1 MAKDIVAIILAA
13 GKGKRMKSS
22 LPKVLHPLCER
33 PMLDYVLDLVDGLR
47 IKRKILVLGENHGM
61 IKKHLKRKIEVA
73 IQRKPQG
80 TADAVKAT
88 EEKLKNFKGDLLI
101 LYADH
106 PLFKKET
113 IKMLIEHHQK
123 NKLDLTLLTAYLKKP
138 QGYGRIIRDRTGCV
152 CKVLEEDKLNEYQKQ
167 IKEINLGA
175 CCFNKESLFSV
186 LKDIKRNN
194 VQKEY
199 YLTDAVELLYKK
211 NALIDAI
218 KIEDI
223 KEAMG
228 INSYADLAKANRI
241 MQERI
246 IQRLFQKGVRIVD
259 PSSTFIAYG
268 TRIGEGT
275 VIYPFTIIE
284 KDVKIGRNCSL
295 GPFIHLRRGTT
306 IKDNVV
312 LGNFLE
318 VVRSRIGENTFAKH
332 FSYLG
337 DAWIGKGVNIGAGT
351 VTANFDGKKK
361 NPTIIK
367 DKAFIGSDTILIAP
381 LKVGKSAV
389 TGAGSVI
396 PHHHNVSDGEVVVG
410 VPAKPLKN
418 K

>member
-1 MAKDIVAIILAA
+1 MDKIIAIILAA

-22 LPKVLHPLCER
+22 FPKVLHPLCER
-33 PMLDYVLDLVDGLR
+33 PMLEYVLDLVDGLR

-61 IKKHLKRKIEVA
+61 IKKHLKRKIEIA
-73 IQRKPQG
+73 IQRRPQG
-80 TADAVKAT
+80 TADALKAT
-88 EEKLKNFKGDLLI
+88 EGKLKGFEGDLLI

-106 PLFKKET
+106 PLFRKET
-113 IKMLIEHHQK
+113 IKKLLQHHLK
-123 NKLDLTLLTAYLKKP
+123 NRLDLTLLSAYLKKP
-138 QGYGRIIRDRTGCV
+138 QGYGRIIRDQTGCI

-167 IKEINLGA
+167 IKEVNLGA

-186 LKDIKRNN
+186 LKYIKPNN
-194 VQKEY
+194 LQKEY
-199 YLTDAVELLYKK
+199 YLTDAVELLYKRK
-211 NALIDAI
+211 ALIDAI
-218 KIEDI
+218 KIDDI

-246 IQRLFQKGVRIVD
+246 IERLLQEAVKIVD
-259 PSSTFIAYG
+259 PQTTFIAYNSQ
-268 TRIGEGT
+268 IGEGT

-284 KDVKIGRNCSL
+284 KDVKIGKNCSI
-295 GPFIHLRRGTT
+295 GPFIHLRSGTV
-306 IKDNVV
+306 IEDNVI

-318 VVRSRIGENTFAKH
+318 VVRSKIEKHTVAKH
-332 FSYLG
+332 FCYLG
-337 DAWIGKGVNIGAGT
+337 DAQVGKEVNIGAGT
-351 VTANFDGKKK
+351 VTANFDGKNK

-381 LKVGKSAV
+381 VKVGKSAV

-396 PHHHNVSDGEVVVG
+396 PRHHNVREGEIVVG
-410 VPAKPLKN
+410 VPAKPVKR